1 MRASS
6 FEAAAGSRRGAA
18 AEVLGLADRLTTLA
32 TVRSPLKRL
41 LRNMFLRVVGALPFA
56 TSHARIARRLLAHL
70 EPAVRGKVSAPC
82 SAYFGADQEHRV
94 TAMRQ
99 AFGLVRTEHGF
110 ARNCTG

>member
-41 LRNMFLRVVGALPFA
+41 LRNMFLRVVGALPFVMRRIELGLSGLSRA
-56 TSHARIARRLLAHL
+56 VFARVPPV
-70 EPAVRGKVSAPC
+70 EVRG
-82 SAYFGADQEHRV
+82 
-94 TAMRQ
+94 
-99 AFGLVRTEHGF
+99 GLPPRTPESRGGHSLTLKPRF
-110 ARNCTG
+110 VAK